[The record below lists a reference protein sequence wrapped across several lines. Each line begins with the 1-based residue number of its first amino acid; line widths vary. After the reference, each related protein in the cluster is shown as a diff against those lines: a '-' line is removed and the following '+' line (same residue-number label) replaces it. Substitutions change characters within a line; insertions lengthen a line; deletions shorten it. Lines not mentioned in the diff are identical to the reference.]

1 VPAPFLEG
9 AGRAAA
15 MPTANAETQEYDYLF
30 KMLLV
35 GDPSVGK
42 SSLLLRFIDDVYTG
56 DYATTIGVDFKTR
69 TTTIDDTRVKLQI
82 WDTAGHERFRAI
94 TSGYYRGAHGVVIVY
109 DVTSH
114 SSFENIQY
122 WADEVNKFAPAEVSK
137 LLIGNKCDLDGER
150 QVSTSEA
157 ERFADELGVVYIET
171 SALSAHNVA
180 EAFDRLCADIK
191 IHVATRQSFIASRV
205 ATFSEDADGH
215 SSSGSFGQLGQTPV
229 VLGPS
234 QRVHSLEVQRCGHCK
249 RQGCCGR

>member
-1 VPAPFLEG
+1 
-9 AGRAAA
+9 
-15 MPTANAETQEYDYLF
+15 MPTANGEGCSTKTQEYDYLF

-109 DVTSH
+109 DVASR
-114 SSFENIQY
+114 SSFENVRY
-122 WADEVNKFAPAEVSK
+122 WADEVKKFAPAEVSR
-137 LLIGNKCDLDGER
+137 LLIGNKCDLDEER

-157 ERFADELGVVYIET
+157 ERHADELGVVYIET
-171 SALSAHNVA
+171 SALSAHNVE

-205 ATFSEDADGH
+205 ASFGAQDAEGH
-215 SSSGSFGQLGQTPV
+215 SSLGSSQFSAGLGQTPV

-234 QRVHSLEVQRCGHCK
+234 RRVEVQRCGECGR
-249 RQGCCGR
+249 RQGCCAR